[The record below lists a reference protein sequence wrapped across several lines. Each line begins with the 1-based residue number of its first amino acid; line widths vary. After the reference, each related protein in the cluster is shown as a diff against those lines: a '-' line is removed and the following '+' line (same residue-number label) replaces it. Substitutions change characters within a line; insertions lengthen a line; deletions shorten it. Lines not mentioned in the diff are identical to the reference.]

1 VKEMALEICKFS
13 LNDPTYLNYRPSIIA
28 ACSIIISLNLFEIN
42 SGENKNFFKN
52 KINSLDLLEMNVE
65 IWNNQ

>member
-1 VKEMALEICKFS
+1 MALEVCKFS
-13 LNDPTYLNYRPSIIA
+13 LNDPTFLNYRPSMIA
-28 ACSIIISLNLFEIN
+28 ACSIIISLNLFEFN

>member
-1 VKEMALEICKFS
+1 MALEICKFS

>member
-1 VKEMALEICKFS
+1 MALEVCKFS
-13 LNDPTYLNYRPSIIA
+13 LNDPTFLNYRPSMIA
-28 ACSIIISLNLFEIN
+28 ACSIIISLNLFELN
-42 SGENKNFFKN
+42 SGEDKDFFKN